1 CIYYKTGSL
10 QIKDMK
16 QMFAKMPLT
25 MLAFTLGALSMIG
38 IPPTCGFFSKWYLVS
53 GAMEAGQW
61 GYVIALLFSSLIN
74 VILFFRIFEIA
85 FLNTSD
91 DDEHDE
97 AGDHEHHHEE
107 IKINEA
113 PISMLIPTLII
124 SFTLILIGL
133 SNNFIIKIII
143 EPFVNSKL

>member
-1 CIYYKTGSL
+1 MGS
-10 QIKDMK
+10 
-16 QMFAKMPLT
+16 
-25 MLAFTLGALSMIG
+25 
-38 IPPTCGFFSKWYLVS
+38 
-53 GAMEAGQW
+53 
-61 GYVIALLFSSLIN
+61 
-74 VILFFRIFEIA
+74 
-85 FLNTSD
+85 NTSD

-97 AGDHEHHHEE
+97 AGEHEHHHEE